1 MRMLMAATLA
11 LSGALVASAAQA
23 QSSYDQRT
31 GWTANDQAQACYE
44 QARQQVLRGDDLRV
58 FMESCTSQV
67 ARRPATTDLARDCDE
82 RTKLLRGEEKRMA
95 MQDCVGR

>member
-11 LSGALVASAAQA
+11 LSGALVAGTAQA

-44 QARQQVLRGDDLRV
+44 QAHQQVLRGEDLRV
-58 FMESCTSQV
+58 FMQNCTSQV
-67 ARRPATTDLARDCDE
+67 ARRPAADLTRDCDE

-95 MQDCVGR
+95 MQDCMGR